1 MKEVPMSR
9 VILAALAL
17 VAGAGIASAQQPRTP
32 TPPPTPAL
40 PSKVVADSSYVSRSL
55 LANEAELLRVVNEIR
70 AREASLLREL
80 ESIPK
85 DNEAR
90 RRPILMQLQNLN
102 REAFTVMSVV
112 EGRCIARRSN
122 EPEGYMGVSIST
134 SVEATANRV
143 IVRQSNIESVEL
155 GSPADRA
162 GLMAGDRILSVGG
175 RDTRNEWPDL
185 ADVLEPGRR
194 IIVKVEREGQEVDL
208 PLVVGVRE
216 RQTRIVSCPQFERA
230 MSPLRMGA
238 VARTWVVDTT
248 DAQGNRVMFV
258 APAPPSPTSGPMT
271 PMPSRSP
278 SAPPAPV
285 PATGVVATT
294 PPTATAGPTPPAPPM
309 AFTFSTG
316 GASRI
321 AFFGG
326 AQFRVLDDD
335 WRAVLGVAGNTVGVL
350 VDEVAP
356 GSAAAQSGLR
366 VGDVITHVNG
376 TEATSPFVA
385 ARLMGVSENATATL
399 RVIRA
404 RERRTVTLRWDR

>member
-1 MKEVPMSR
+1 MSR
-9 VILAALAL
+9 TLLAALAL
-17 VAGAGIASAQQPRTP
+17 ATLAHAAVAQQPRTP
-32 TPPPTPAL
+32 TPPSAPLPA
-40 PSKVVADSSYVSRSL
+40 KVADSSFVRRSL
-55 LANEAELLRVVNEIR
+55 VANEAELLRVVNEIR
-70 AREASLLREL
+70 VREAALLREL

-112 EGRCIARRSN
+112 EGQCIASRTN
-122 EPEGYMGVSIST
+122 EPEGYMGVNISSSAEAIGDSVVVRESI
-134 SVEATANRV
+134 
-143 IVRQSNIESVEL
+143 IESIEL
-155 GSPADRA
+155 GSPAERA
-162 GLMAGDRILSVGG
+162 GLMAGDRLLSVGG
-175 RDTRNEWPDL
+175 RDTRHQLPRL
-185 ADVLEPGRR
+185 APVLEPGRR
-194 IIVKVEREGQEVDL
+194 IIVKVERQGQEVEL

-216 RQTRIVSCPQFERA
+216 RATRVVSCGQFDRA

-238 VARTWVVDTT
+238 VARAWVIDTT
-248 DAQGNRVMFV
+248 DAQGNRVV
-258 APAPPSPTSGPMT
+258 WLT
-271 PMPSRSP
+271 
-278 SAPPAPV
+278 
-285 PATGVVATT
+285 
-294 PPTATAGPTPPAPPM
+294 PTPPAVATGPATPLPRRSPPAPTAPVAHTGTVVSTPPVATPAPTPPTPPM

-321 AFFGG
+321 SFFGG
-326 AQFRVLDDD
+326 AQLRALDDD
-335 WRAVLGVAGNTVGVL
+335 WRAVLGVAPNTVGVL

-385 ARLMGVSENATATL
+385 ARLMGVSENSTATL

-404 RERRTVTLRWDR
+404 RERRTVTMRWDG